1 MSVSRLT
8 TVARLALPILALAL
22 GAAVAV
28 GLVACGTR
36 DEKGLLPG
44 SNAQQIVDNLDQV
57 KADAQN
63 GDCSSASAEVATVQ
77 SEIDALPT
85 TVDAQ
90 LRARLS
96 DGAQRLADVVNAPG
110 ACETTT
116 ESTLSE
122 PTSTEVSTTQKH
134 EKTKSTTTSTTTT
147 TSSSTTPAT
156 TPTTPTTPPGT
167 SPGGT
172 PGEGGG
178 VVPPGQSGTQGG
190 G

>member
-1 MSVSRLT
+1 MT
-8 TVARLALPILALAL
+8 RLALPILALAL

-28 GLVACGTR
+28 GLVSCGSR

-44 SNAQQIVDNLDQV
+44 NNAQQILDNLDQV

-63 GDCSSASAEVATVQ
+63 GDCSSASAEVAAVQ

-96 DGAQRLADVVNAPG
+96 DGAQRLADVVNSPG
-110 ACETTT
+110 ACETTAET
-116 ESTLSE
+116 TAVE
-122 PTSTEVSTTQKH
+122 PPSTETSTTQKN
-134 EKTKSTTTSTTTT
+134 EKTKSTTTSTTT
-147 TSSSTTPAT
+147 STTAPTIPGT
-156 TPTTPTTPPGT
+156 TPTAPTTPGT
-167 SPGGT
+167 STGGT

-178 VVPPGQSGTQGG
+178 VVPPGQSGNQGG

>member
-1 MSVSRLT
+1 M
-8 TVARLALPILALAL
+8 ARLALPILALAL

-28 GLVACGTR
+28 GLVSCGTR

-44 SNAQQIVDNLDQV
+44 NNAQQILDNLDQV
-57 KADAQN
+57 KADAQS

-77 SEIDALPT
+77 SEIEALPT

-96 DGAQRLADVVNAPG
+96 DGAQRLADVVNSPG

-116 ESTLSE
+116 EAPLTE
-122 PTSTEVSTTQKH
+122 PSSTEASTTQKH
-134 EKTKSTTTSTTTT
+134 EKTKSTTTSTTTN
-147 TSSSTTPAT
+147 TSTSTTPAT
-156 TPTTPTTPPGT
+156 TPTAPTTPPGT
-167 SPGGT
+167 STGGT

-178 VVPPGQSGTQGG
+178 VVPPGQQKKAIGQRGNRGG

>member
-1 MSVSRLT
+1 MT
-8 TVARLALPILALAL
+8 RLALPILALAL

-28 GLVACGTR
+28 GLVSCGSR

-44 SNAQQIVDNLDQV
+44 NNAQQILDNLDQV
-57 KADAQN
+57 KADAQS
-63 GDCSSASAEVATVQ
+63 GDCSSASAEVAAVQ

-96 DGAQRLADVVNAPG
+96 DGTQRLADVVNSPG
-110 ACETTT
+110 ACETTAET
-116 ESTLSE
+116 TTVE
-122 PTSTEVSTTQKH
+122 PPSTETSTTQKN
-134 EKTKSTTTSTTTT
+134 EKTKSTTTSTTT
-147 TSSSTTPAT
+147 STTAPTTPGT
-156 TPTTPTTPPGT
+156 TPTAPTTPGT
-167 SPGGT
+167 STGGT

-178 VVPPGQSGTQGG
+178 VVPPGQSGNQGG

>member
-1 MSVSRLT
+1 MT
-8 TVARLALPILALAL
+8 RLALPILALAL

-28 GLVACGTR
+28 GLVSCGTR

-44 SNAQQIVDNLDQV
+44 SNAQQILDNLDQV
-57 KADAQN
+57 KADAQS

-77 SEIDALPT
+77 DEINALPT

-96 DGAQRLADVVNAPG
+96 DGAQRLADVVNSPG
-110 ACETTT
+110 ACETTAET
-116 ESTLSE
+116 TAVA
-122 PTSTEVSTTQKH
+122 PTSTKESTTQKN
-134 EKTKSTTTSTTTT
+134 EKTKSTTTSTTAP
-147 TSSSTTPAT
+147 TTPAT

-167 SPGGT
+167 STGGT

-178 VVPPGQSGTQGG
+178 VVPPGQSGNQGG
-190 G
+190 N

>member
-1 MSVSRLT
+1 
-8 TVARLALPILALAL
+8 VARLALPILALAL

-28 GLVACGTR
+28 GLVSCGTR

-44 SNAQQIVDNLDQV
+44 NNAQQILDNLDQV
-57 KADAQN
+57 KADAQSGN
-63 GDCSSASAEVATVQ
+63 CSSAALEVATIQ
-77 SEIDALPT
+77 DEIDALPT

-96 DGAQRLADVVNAPG
+96 DGAQRLADVVKG

-116 ESTLSE
+116 ETTAVE
-122 PTSTEVSTTQKH
+122 PTSTEESTTQKH
-134 EKTKSTTTSTTTT
+134 EKTKSTTTSTTTST
-147 TSSSTTPAT
+147 TAPTTPAT

-167 SPGGT
+167 STGGT

-178 VVPPGQSGTQGG
+178 VVPPGQQKKAFGQRGNQGG
-190 G
+190 D

>member
-1 MSVSRLT
+1 VT
-8 TVARLALPILALAL
+8 RLALPILALAL

-28 GLVACGTR
+28 GLVSCGTR

-44 SNAQQIVDNLDQV
+44 DNARQILDNLDQV
-57 KADAQN
+57 KADAQS

-77 SEIDALPT
+77 DEINGLPT

-96 DGAQRLADVVNAPG
+96 DGAQRLADVVNSPG

-116 ESTLSE
+116 ETTAVES
-122 PTSTEVSTTQKH
+122 TSTEQSTAQKH
-134 EKTKSTTTSTTTT
+134 EKTKSTTTSTTTNST
-147 TSSSTTPAT
+147 APTTPAT
-156 TPTTPTTPPGT
+156 TPSTPTTPPGT
-167 SPGGT
+167 STGGT

-178 VVPPGQSGTQGG
+178 VVPPGQRKQGVGQRGNKG
-190 G
+190 GD